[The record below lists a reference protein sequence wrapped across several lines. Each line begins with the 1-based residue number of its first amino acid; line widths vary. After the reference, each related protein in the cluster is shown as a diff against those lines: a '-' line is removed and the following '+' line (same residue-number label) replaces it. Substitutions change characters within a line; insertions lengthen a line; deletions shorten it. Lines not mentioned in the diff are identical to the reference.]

1 MYLVLTYSADS
12 SALEPQIARAD
23 YISIKLVS
31 SLMPKIVNH
40 EKRRTTIAQAAVVVI
55 TEQGLE
61 STKLLDIAGLAGM
74 TTGAITHYFTDKDAV
89 LMAALEMAYDMLF
102 ANMEQVSSSEDH
114 TLYDLLVQ
122 ALPITQ
128 ESRTAMTVWM
138 AFYSRSLVEPE
149 VSRHQIETHARWQSK
164 VKIELVRH
172 CARVGIPVPEDVDD
186 VCEGITAQV
195 NGLIIR
201 SLTEEADW
209 PEARQRKLLK
219 TYLALIGF

>member
-1 MYLVLTYSADS
+1 
-12 SALEPQIARAD
+12 
-23 YISIKLVS
+23 
-31 SLMPKIVNH
+31 
-40 EKRRTTIAQAAVVVI
+40 
-55 TEQGLE
+55 
-61 STKLLDIAGLAGM
+61 
-74 TTGAITHYFTDKDAV
+74 
-89 LMAALEMAYDMLF
+89 MLF

-114 TLYDLLVQ
+114 TFYDLLVQ

-172 CARVGIPVPEDVDD
+172 CARVGMPVPEDVDD
-186 VCEGITAQV
+186 LCEGITAQV